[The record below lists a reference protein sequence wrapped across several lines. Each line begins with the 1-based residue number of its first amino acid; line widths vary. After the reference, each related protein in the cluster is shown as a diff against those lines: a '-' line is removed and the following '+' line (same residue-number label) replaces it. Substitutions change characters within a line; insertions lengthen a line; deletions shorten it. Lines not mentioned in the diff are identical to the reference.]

1 MFRFYLRCAAAMLI
15 SFSIGCYPMMHQ
27 QYPAPGTYGVPG
39 GYMGQPGAVVQPLD
53 SQPAQDDAVKTFDE
67 NTTPDDDFNRGQ
79 FYDSQGGVP
88 NPQDPMD
95 GMFQPE

>member
-1 MFRFYLRCAAAMLI
+1 
-15 SFSIGCYPMMHQ
+15 
-27 QYPAPGTYGVPG
+27 
-39 GYMGQPGAVVQPLD
+39 VQPLD